1 MASIWIQRA
10 GEAQPTKLKGHMDT
24 AIAKRLFDQYLT
36 WWDQDEKQAVERVF
50 KYEALLS
57 RKGKIRAL
65 IFVEFHSVPSADE
78 PGQPKRKA
86 TA

>member
-10 GEAQPTKLKGHMDT
+10 GEAQPVKLKGHLDT

-36 WWDQDEKQAVERVF
+36 WWGQDSKQKAERVF
-50 KYEALLS
+50 KYEALLR
-57 RKGKIRAL
+57 RKGTVRAL
-65 IFVEFHSVPSADE
+65 LYVEFHSVPSASE

>member
-10 GEAQPTKLKGHMDT
+10 GEAQPLKMKGHLDT
-24 AIAKRLFDQYLT
+24 AIAKRLFDQYLI
-36 WWDQDEKQAVERVF
+36 WWDQDEKQKAERVF
-50 KYEALLS
+50 KYEAILK
-57 RKGKIRAL
+57 RKGKIKAL
-65 IFVEFHSVPSADE
+65 IFVEFHSVPSAEE